1 MIIEK
6 QKRYRCTRVLNFM
19 VKNGNTYHTTRL
31 GGIYNGIIILD
42 CILNV
47 YWATLYLLSLSLQI
61 EYLLTNFV
69 YNFAPTWTL
78 D

>member
-42 CILNV
+42 CIPDQ
-47 YWATLYLLSLSLQI
+47 YHGY
-61 EYLLTNFV
+61 FV
-69 YNFAPTWTL
+69 EFDKVDPSYEIQYFEDQN
-78 D
+78 